1 MCIISDAIL
10 PQSILSEYDQSNK
23 NVLIPQNIK
32 GISIRYS
39 SAIDLLIVFF
49 LVNQNQSNSVVPV
62 IYTLGEFP
70 FRKK

>member
-39 SAIDLLIVFF
+39 SAIDL
-49 LVNQNQSNSVVPV
+49 
-62 IYTLGEFP
+62 
-70 FRKK
+70 